1 MSSPT
6 PEAAGQAYAAHRAH
20 RGEALRR
27 SALGRHVVR
36 LAVVLACVLMLSPA
50 SGAQRIKMATLSP
63 EGSPWDTILKR
74 MGKAWEEGTDGRVS
88 LTIYPGGVAGDEP
101 DILRKMKI
109 GQYQAGAISVSGL
122 VDIHKDFTIFEIPL
136 FYDSFE
142 EMEAVLADLEPTLSG
157 RLEERGYKLLGWGY
171 VGWVHFFTTERA
183 ESVQQ
188 MQRLKIWTWAGDEA
202 MGNWWRSNGFKPV
215 ALAATD
221 ILTGLETGLI
231 DAVSMPPLYAM
242 QMQYY
247 KKAPYMADLPLAPMM
262 GAILVSKRTFDRLS
276 AADQKVVLAAG
287 RAAQKEVFEQIPK
300 LDETAI
306 QLMKG
311 SGLELVTVDD
321 TEHHKGWVKAAEEF
335 AEAMRGEIVPVSIFD
350 EALAARGK
358 FRRQQAAS
366 GSGE

>member
-1 MSSPT
+1 MNPSKLGSTSLRLDGRPL
-6 PEAAGQAYAAHRAH
+6 HR
-20 RGEALRR
+20 RR
-27 SALGRHVVR
+27 AW
-36 LAVVLACVLMLSPA
+36 LAVLTAALFAVLLGLGASPGA
-50 SGAQRIKMATLSP
+50 AQRIKMATLSP

-122 VDIHKDFTIFEIPL
+122 VDIDKDFTVFEVPL
-136 FYDSFE
+136 FYDSFP
-142 EMEAVLADLEPTLSG
+142 EMEAVLTALEPTLSK
-157 RLEERGYKLLGWGY
+157 RLEEKGYTLLGWGY

-183 ESVQQ
+183 ESVQE

-202 MGNWWRSNGFKPV
+202 MGNWWRNNGFKPV

-242 QMQYY
+242 QMQYF
-247 KKAPYMADLPLAPMM
+247 KKAPFMADLPLAPMM
-262 GAILVSKRTFDRLS
+262 GAILISKRSFDRLS
-276 AADQKVVLAAG
+276 AADQKVVLRAG
-287 RAAQKEVFEQIPK
+287 RAAQKDVFEQIPK

-311 SGLELVTVDD
+311 SGLELVSVDGS
-321 TEHHKGWVKAAEEF
+321 EHSQGWVTAAEKF
-335 AEAMRGEIVPVSIFD
+335 ANAMRGDVVPVAIFD
-350 EALAARGK
+350 AAIAARSK
-358 FRRQQAAS
+358 YRSSATAADP
-366 GSGE
+366 E